1 MERIV
6 ELQVMRYYLE
16 KGKGFMVMSNHQ
28 DETSRNEE
36 SACARKSA

>member
-16 KGKGFMVMSNHQ
+16 KGKGFMVMSNQ
-28 DETSRNEE
+28 PEETLDVN
-36 SACARKSA
+36 